1 MIKVHDRQTMADISL
16 MSTGSL
22 EGVFSLARVNGV
34 SLDAEVSGLEILEVS
49 VLDRQVTNYYR
60 LNGIVPASVL
70 EEAISAEHD
79 NQE

>member
-34 SLDAEVSGLEILEVS
+34 SLDAEVTGVELMEVLVS
-49 VLDRQVTNYYR
+49 DQRVKDFYK
-60 LNGIVPASVL
+60 LNGIIPANALS
-70 EEAISAEHD
+70 E
-79 NQE
+79 